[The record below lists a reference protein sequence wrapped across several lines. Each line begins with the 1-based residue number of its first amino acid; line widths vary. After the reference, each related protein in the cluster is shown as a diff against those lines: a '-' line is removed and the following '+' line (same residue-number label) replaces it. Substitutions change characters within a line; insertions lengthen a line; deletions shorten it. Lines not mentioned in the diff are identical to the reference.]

1 MGVLKTWVYV
11 SGRVGFG
18 FVFCVAFVL
27 FCGCA
32 KLGRRSMKCN
42 KGVTCDGCVCYWIL
56 GFSIEGNLF
65 VTCVLWVC
73 LFMD

>member
-1 MGVLKTWVYV
+1 
-11 SGRVGFG
+11 
-18 FVFCVAFVL
+18 
-27 FCGCA
+27 
-32 KLGRRSMKCN
+32 LGWRSMKCN
-42 KGVTCDGCVCYWIL
+42 KGVTCDECVCVFVCYCVL